1 MHAEP
6 GEIVGIDTSA
16 VVIVLC
22 AKAED
27 VAKVFHEIEKTKSR
41 ISALDNEGTR
51 ANTENLTRLLC
62 QLNTTFLKDFSGGV
76 GSIFCANSL
85 SMPARYAILPCLG

>member
-6 GEIVGIDTSA
+6 GEIVGVDTSA

-27 VAKVFHEIEKTKSR
+27 VAKVFHEIEKAKPR

-62 QLNTTFLKDFSGGV
+62 QLNTRCLKDFPVVWVVCSGQ
-76 GSIFCANSL
+76 
-85 SMPARYAILPCLG
+85 